1 MEEPHVRGDNAEP
14 TRNSSGWVNTDVAAR
29 ALGVTPR
36 TIRAYIEQGKIE
48 ARSQG
53 EGVEKTWTGSIDSI
67 HRLRDTRSNSSSD
80 PRESRDDPHADNIP
94 SSVFREIADRLELRA
109 AEVAERRTR

>member
-1 MEEPHVRGDNAEP
+1 MEEPHARGDDAES
-14 TRNSSGWVNTDVAAR
+14 TRISSGWVNTDVAAR

-53 EGVEKTWTGSIDSI
+53 EGVKKTWTVSIDSI
-67 HRLRDTRSNSSSD
+67 HRLRDTRRKSART
-80 PRESRDDPHADNIP
+80 PTRIISRQAC
-94 SSVFREIADRLELRA
+94 SAR
-109 AEVAERRTR
+109 